1 MGKIPHHRK
10 KTRVFSRSK
19 TSKVTPQKMITQKLK
34 RTLRNTYAR
43 KMKVIS
49 SNTHK
54 HNHKNNHKY
63 KHKQTHKQKLKRKR
77 SYKGKKKSV
86 SFSNKAVEYPFLK
99 KSRPDL
105 IKHSMPIEKQT
116 K

>member
-1 MGKIPHHRK
+1 MGKIPRHRK
-10 KTRVFSRSK
+10 SSKVFSSSK

-34 RTLRNTYAR
+34 RTLKNMYDR

-49 SNTHK
+49 SDSHK
-54 HNHKNNHKY
+54 HKHKNKH
-63 KHKQTHKQKLKRKR
+63 KHKQKHKRKN
-77 SYKGKKKSV
+77 SCKKTCKGKKRSV

-99 KSRPDL
+99 ESLPNL
-105 IKHSMPIEKQT
+105 IKHSMAIEKQT